1 MQDQRL
7 LALSRCVLS
16 PRRRSNDHCEQFDHC
31 DSNHQHRDCYR
42 IVIEPMP
49 LLYIRGTP
57 PCSSNS
63 TTYAQMC
70 RTLSPWVYAI
80 SPYRVARRAQRC
92 AGGREPRERRIGPS
106 GSAQVTARRFD
117 RERRPPD
124 FAGVGSPEIGR
135 QSAMPIRARTEEP
148 AFAVSPTV
156 IDRHKIRSR
165 GSEGDARAR
174 TGGSSRRGRRLPEPW
189 R

>member
-1 MQDQRL
+1 MQDPRCSRRL
-7 LALSRCVLS
+7 AVRSNR
-16 PRRRSNDHCEQFDHC
+16 RRRSNDHCEQFDHC

-49 LLYIRGTP
+49 LLYIRDTP

-70 RTLSPWVYAI
+70 RTLLLWVYAI
-80 SPYRVARRAQRC
+80 SPYRVARRAQRY
-92 AGGREPRERRIGPS
+92 AGGREPRERRTGPS
-106 GSAQVTARRFD
+106 GSAQVTARCFY
-117 RERRPPD
+117 REQRPPD
-124 FAGVGSPEIGR
+124 FEGVGSPEIGR
-135 QSAMPIRARTEEP
+135 QSAMP

-165 GSEGDARAR
+165 GSEADARAR
-174 TGGSSRRGRRLPEPW
+174 TGGSNRRGRRLPEPW